1 MWHKIKMKNK
11 QILYTI
17 IIYKKENK
25 LKVINNKNNIVFET
39 KYNTDE
45 EMYMQ
50 CLRVLRLC
58 DDIDKIN
65 IIYK

>member
-1 MWHKIKMKNK
+1 MKNK

-17 IIYKKENK
+17 IIYKKQNK

-39 KYNTDE
+39 KYNDDN
-45 EMYMQ
+45 EMYNK
-50 CLRVLRLC
+50 CLKVSRLC

-65 IIYK
+65 IIFK

>member
-1 MWHKIKMKNK
+1 MKNK

>member
-1 MWHKIKMKNK
+1 MKDK
-11 QILYTI
+11 TILYTI

-25 LKVINNKNNIVFET
+25 LKIINNKNNIVFET

-45 EMYMQ
+45 EMYKQ

>member
-1 MWHKIKMKNK
+1 MKNK
-11 QILYTI
+11 NILYTI
-17 IIYKKENK
+17 IIYKKQNK

-50 CLRVLRLC
+50 CLRVSRLC